1 MLYAADQPEGAVHE
15 SILHDA
21 EPGTFVPRA
30 HWQSKILSAI
40 RITTDLTLAS
50 FHSDG
55 LRRYGLYPAD
65 LTDTDSTTYP
75 HTVRWAEAA
84 WRHRTHGVAY
94 MCRHY
99 NSGKAVCLFGDRLP
113 ADALRP
119 VPGHPDTRVFVLPV
133 ERRIAR
139 RPCPGHACG
148 HPPLT
153 PSVSYGDPAKDRG
166 VGCSRNRNRPSG
178 RATGRA
184 GRCRRA
190 G

>member
-133 ERRIAR
+133 DAEWLAALALAMRVVI
-139 RPCPGHACG
+139 RP
-148 HPPLT
+148 
-153 PSVSYGDPAKDRG
+153 
-166 VGCSRNRNRPSG
+166 
-178 RATGRA
+178 
-184 GRCRRA
+184 
-190 G
+190 